1 MSLEA
6 GLAAEEARALRGFKN
21 GVFLYEFISVNF
33 PVQFFTTNLL
43 PSAKHS
49 EADINV

>member
-6 GLAAEEARALRGFKN
+6 GLAAEEASGLRGFRN
-21 GVFLYEFISVNF
+21 GVFLYQFISVSF
-33 PVQFFTTNLL
+33 PIQFFTTNLL